1 MKKFE
6 AKVALITGGTSGIGE
21 ATARAFAEEAARVV
35 IAGRREKEGTAVV
48 ADIRRRGGHATFVA
62 TDVTRDADVRKLV
75 QAALR
80 SYGRLDV
87 AFNNAGTEGVVGP
100 IAELEEAAW
109 TRTIDVNLKGTWLSM
124 KHEIPAMAE
133 RGGAIVNIATI
144 AAIAGVPGTTIY
156 AASKGGV
163 VAMTRAAAI
172 EWAAKGIRVN
182 VVSPGAVETDML
194 ERFTGG
200 DERAKAE
207 FKAAHPLGRAAS
219 VADIANAVLWLASDA
234 AAFVTGHN
242 LVVDGGYTAR

>member
-1 MKKFE
+1 MKRFQDR
-6 AKVALITGGTSGIGE
+6 VALVTGGTSGIGK
-21 ATARAFAEEAARVV
+21 ATALAFAAEGARVV
-35 IAGRREKEGTAVV
+35 VAGRRETEGTAVV
-48 ADIRRRGGHATFVA
+48 ADIRRKGGQATFVV

-75 QAALR
+75 DSAHR

-87 AFNNAGTEGVVGP
+87 AFNNAGTEGAVGP
-100 IAELEEAAW
+100 ITGLGEADWA
-109 TRTIDVNLKGTWLSM
+109 RTVDVNLKGTWLCL

-133 RGGAIVNIATI
+133 RGGAIVNVATT
-144 AAIAGVPGTTIY
+144 AALAGMAGTTIY

-163 VAMTRAAAI
+163 IAMTRAAAI
-172 EWAAKGIRVN
+172 EWAAKGVRVN
-182 VVSPGAVETDML
+182 VVSPGAVETDMF

-219 VADIANAVLWLASDA
+219 VGEIAEAVLWLASGA

-242 LVVDGGYTAR
+242 LVIDGGYTAR

>member
-1 MKKFE
+1 MKRYQDR
-6 AKVALITGGTSGIGE
+6 VALVTGGTSGIGK
-21 ATARAFAEEAARVV
+21 ATALAFAAEGARVV
-35 IAGRREKEGTAVV
+35 VAGRRETEGTAVV
-48 ADIRRRGGHATFVA
+48 ADIRRKGGQATFVV

-75 QAALR
+75 DSALR

-87 AFNNAGTEGVVGP
+87 AFNNVGTEGAVGP
-100 IAELEEAAW
+100 ITGLGEADWA
-109 TRTIDVNLKGTWLSM
+109 RTVDVNLKGTWLCL

-133 RGGAIVNIATI
+133 RGGAIVNVATT
-144 AAIAGVPGTTIY
+144 AALAGMAGTTIY

-163 VAMTRAAAI
+163 IAMTRAAAI
-172 EWAAKGIRVN
+172 EWAAKGVRVN
-182 VVSPGAVETDML
+182 VVSPGAVETDMF

-219 VADIANAVLWLASDA
+219 VGEIAEAVLWLASDA

-242 LVVDGGYTAR
+242 LVIDGGYTAR

>member
-1 MKKFE
+1 MKRFQDR
-6 AKVALITGGTSGIGE
+6 VALVTGGTSGIGK
-21 ATARAFAEEAARVV
+21 ATALAFAAEGARVV
-35 IAGRREKEGTAVV
+35 VAGRRETEGTAVV
-48 ADIRRRGGHATFVA
+48 ADIRRKDGQATFVV

-75 QAALR
+75 DSALR

-100 IAELEEAAW
+100 ITELGEADW
-109 TRTIDVNLKGTWLSM
+109 GRTVDVNLKGTWLCM

-133 RGGAIVNIATI
+133 RGGAIVNVATI
-144 AAIAGVPGTTIY
+144 AALAGMAGTTIY

-163 VAMTRAAAI
+163 IAMTRAAAI

-182 VVSPGAVETDML
+182 VVSPGAVETDMF

-200 DERAKAE
+200 NEQVKAD
-207 FKAAHPLGRAAS
+207 FKAAHPLGRAGS
-219 VADIANAVLWLASDA
+219 VADIAEAVLWLASDA